1 MQNLEEKVVFK
12 DRRYQ
17 GWAEPGVG
25 EEWQELLGGVSGA
38 AVRKGCQAYERLY
51 ELLVTLVK
59 NLSHSQSR
67 VWFLDIFLDG

>member
-25 EEWQELLGGVSGA
+25 EEWQELLGGVRGA
-38 AVRKGCQAYERLY
+38 AVRKGCQAYEWLY
-51 ELLVTLVK
+51 KLLVTLVK

-67 VWFLDIFLDG
+67 V